1 MVSVISLA
9 SMSALSQAEEEVEV
23 EEYGYGGAAGSK
35 SGWPRPRPGY
45 LPHRD
50 DAGYD
55 TAAGLGPSFQYFDE
69 GDDLIRNS
77 ASGFLPQQ
85 YDTAASGAS
94 FFTQDPHGQSYKYH
108 QEEADP
114 RHAVGYKEF
123 DVKPL
128 SAAAPRYVQQRLSP
142 QQQQP
147 YGLDRNIHLSQRRY
161 PQQQQQQQ
169 HSQYDH
175 DRDNTTP
182 RGYPQQQPYDR
193 DRDNMSSRRYIQP
206 PQMSQPSRP
215 MRPPQAAPQHQQQ
228 PRQWY

>member
-23 EEYGYGGAAGSK
+23 EEFGYGGAAGSK

-128 SAAAPRYVQQRLSP
+128 SAAAPRYVQQRQLP
-142 QQQQP
+142 PQQQQQP

-161 PQQQQQQQ
+161 PQQQQQ

-206 PQMSQPSRP
+206 SQMSQPSRP